1 MNNKLNLILSIVCV
15 MLILIIGCEW
25 FFAKQ
30 AQKKLLNTAV
40 SSGKKASRDEMPTI
54 ELTAQTEE
62 SYADMVAKPLFIK
75 GRRPVEEPPPAE
87 QQATAAKP
95 VKFDWALN
103 GVYTLKKE
111 LSALFSRTTAK
122 VRKDNYRKIKVG
134 DDLDGWKLSEI
145 QKDKVILKQGSDE
158 KELLLRKPKL
168 KEHPQNKNNPTPQ
181 ELQGKPGA
189 APNQPGSEPPVAV
202 QPGAEPEQE
211 PVPEPEQEPVPE
223 PEPEPEPELE
233 PELEPTED
241 SFDNGNNEQF

>member
-1 MNNKLNLILSIVCV
+1 MNNKLNFVLSIVCV
-15 MLILIIGCEW
+15 VLILIIGGEW
-25 FFAKQ
+25 LFAKQ
-30 AQKKLLNTAV
+30 AQKKLLNTVVSTGKKV
-40 SSGKKASRDEMPTI
+40 SSDEMPTI

-62 SYADMVAKPLFIK
+62 SYADMVARPLFIK

-87 QQATAAKP
+87 QQAIAAKP
-95 VKFDWALN
+95 IKFDWALN

-145 QKDKVILKQGSDE
+145 HKDKVILKQGSDE

-168 KEHPQNKNNPTPQ
+168 KEAPQNRNNSTPQ

-189 APNQPGSEPPVAV
+189 IPNQPGSEPPVAV
-202 QPGAEPEQE
+202 QPGAEP
-211 PVPEPEQEPVPE
+211 VPEPEPEPV

>member
-1 MNNKLNLILSIVCV
+1 MNNKLNLVLSIVCV
-15 MLILIIGCEW
+15 VLILIIGCEW
-25 FFAKQ
+25 LFAKQ
-30 AQKKLLNTAV
+30 AQKKLLNTVV
-40 SSGKKASRDEMPTI
+40 STGKKVSHDEMPTI

-62 SYADMVAKPLFIK
+62 SYADLVERPLFIK
-75 GRRPVEEPPPAE
+75 GRRPVDEPPPADP
-87 QQATAAKP
+87 QGISKIP

-103 GVYTLKKE
+103 GVYTLKKD

-168 KEHPQNKNNPTPQ
+168 KEHPQNRNNATPQ

-189 APNQPGSEPPVAV
+189 VPNQPGSEPPVAV
-202 QPGAEPEQE
+202 QPGS
-211 PVPEPEQEPVPE
+211 EPVPE
-223 PEPEPEPELE
+223 PEPEPVPEPEPEPE